1 MIPNNIGEDPNGT
14 FIGPIGSVAPW
25 SIVQNGSS
33 GGANTGASTATA
45 QPIHAGLLTTR
56 CCARFVCSDNRLV
69 SSKLRL
75 SLDPYGCFRV
85 WGRTPGFVTRPNG
98 SGWIRLLVESES
110 SPALTTELLQM
121 RRICC
126 IHCTMESLIVFLIH
140 TRMSVQALAICI
152 STSIH
157 FPSRR
162 S

>member
-1 MIPNNIGEDPNGT
+1 MRLDGPKFLNQGWFYAGGMCSSGVSMIPNNIGEDPHGA

-75 SLDPYGCFRV
+75 S
-85 WGRTPGFVTRPNG
+85 
-98 SGWIRLLVESES
+98 
-110 SPALTTELLQM
+110 
-121 RRICC
+121 
-126 IHCTMESLIVFLIH
+126 
-140 TRMSVQALAICI
+140 
-152 STSIH
+152 
-157 FPSRR
+157 
-162 S
+162 